1 MSDEERSVDGMLTDM
16 LWSRREAA
24 RLRRVVPVDLFGGRA
39 AVVAV
44 IAHHDQ
50 EHPDAP
56 ATGQDRVLSI
66 LGHTVE
72 LARDVRAHPDRYAS
86 AAAGI
91 NAHRTGQIDPQL
103 LRLAPAVLKALPGL
117 AAGAVNDVDPGEW
130 SDYEP

>member
-1 MSDEERSVDGMLTDM
+1 M
-16 LWSRREAA
+16 LWSRREAT
-24 RLRRVVPVDLFGGRA
+24 RLRRVIPLDMFGARA
-39 AVVAV
+39 VVVAVVAQ
-44 IAHHDQ
+44 HDQ

-66 LGHTVE
+66 VGHTVE

-91 NAHRTGQIDPQL
+91 NAHRIGQIDPQL

-117 AAGAVNDVDPGEW
+117 VADAVNDLDPGEW
-130 SDYEP
+130 SGYGP